1 MKRNFH
7 LLLFLLWAC
16 GLKTAE
22 NQNLSFTYC
31 LDQSYDKIRANDE
44 WYQIFRSYLISDSAN
59 HYMGGL
65 IPAEDTLI
73 VSLLNKPD
81 ILMRGS
87 IIRKDS
93 VINQAGIQLLKV
105 LEKRGNFFN
114 YRLVLT
120 ERQPAL
126 NILLIDL
133 PKEDSLFV
141 LQAYQE
147 NRNINLITVCR

>member
-1 MKRNFH
+1 
-7 LLLFLLWAC
+7 
-16 GLKTAE
+16 
-22 NQNLSFTYC
+22 
-31 LDQSYDKIRANDE
+31 
-44 WYQIFRSYLISDSAN
+44 
-59 HYMGGL
+59 MGGL

-87 IIRKDS
+87 ILRKDS
-93 VINQAGIQLLKV
+93 VINQSGIQLLKV